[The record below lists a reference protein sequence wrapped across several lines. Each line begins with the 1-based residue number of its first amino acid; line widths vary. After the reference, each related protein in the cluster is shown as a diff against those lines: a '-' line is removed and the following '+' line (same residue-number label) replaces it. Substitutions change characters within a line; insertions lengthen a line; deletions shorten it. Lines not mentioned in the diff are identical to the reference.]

1 MNWIKKIDLKLIQSI
16 KKNIFFVQPYC
27 QLHYAWKI
35 ILLINEESSEMLAF
49 NLVNE
54 MSSIDYGDEVDMK
67 NNLHNTNKV

>member
-1 MNWIKKIDLKLIQSI
+1 
-16 KKNIFFVQPYC
+16 
-27 QLHYAWKI
+27 
-35 ILLINEESSEMLAF
+35 MLAF